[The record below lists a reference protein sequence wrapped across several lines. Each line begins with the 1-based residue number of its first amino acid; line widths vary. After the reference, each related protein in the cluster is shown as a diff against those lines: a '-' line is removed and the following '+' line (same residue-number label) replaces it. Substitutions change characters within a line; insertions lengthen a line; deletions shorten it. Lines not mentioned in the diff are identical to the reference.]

1 MVSLFVRSKNWRERV
16 PHDSMREAGGRP
28 YLMHSLELRPEEC
41 LQHSRS
47 RTLKPGRKCRYTEAG
62 GACCIG
68 RLRALHHRLQG
79 LDHQNRRCI
88 ESRILAL
95 FGSVSHSVKFRLYSV
110 PPRSLSLGDEIWAVT
125 RQKSQLTRS
134 IVWVTAEKKGAASQT
149 DGRLLR
155 ISESPTQ
162 SKLITTSLVLLFP
175 PRSAYLHLQQ
185 LPSLLSMTAFLY
197 LSTVSECV
205 G

>member
-1 MVSLFVRSKNWRERV
+1 MSAAFQISDSQAWQKVPVYGGWRGV
-16 PHDSMREAGGRP
+16 
-28 YLMHSLELRPEEC
+28 
-41 LQHSRS
+41 
-47 RTLKPGRKCRYTEAG
+47 
-62 GACCIG
+62 CIG

-95 FGSVSHSVKFRLYSV
+95 FGSVSHSVKSII

-162 SKLITTSLVLLFP
+162 SELITTSLVLLFP

-185 LPSLLSMTAFLY
+185 LPSLLSMTVFLY